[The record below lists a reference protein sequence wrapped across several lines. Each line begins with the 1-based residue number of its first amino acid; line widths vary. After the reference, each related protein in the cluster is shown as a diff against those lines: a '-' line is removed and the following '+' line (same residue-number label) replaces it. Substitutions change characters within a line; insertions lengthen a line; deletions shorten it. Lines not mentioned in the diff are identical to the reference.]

1 MQPARPY
8 RVLPAA
14 PALLGALRKEIF
26 RETHRQG
33 QLQFVRR
40 PFSGLPFGGGCCQ
53 VESRSQPLRL
63 PERGHLGSNAEEP

>member
-26 RETHRQG
+26 
-33 QLQFVRR
+33 
-40 PFSGLPFGGGCCQ
+40 SAIA
-53 VESRSQPLRL
+53 
-63 PERGHLGSNAEEP
+63 LGV